1 MHAFQVLLTV
11 LGLLKKA
18 FRVFNQNEPLRM
30 AAATAFFTTF
40 ALPAILIILIQVFGL
55 VLDPQRISEQLFQNL
70 SDIIG
75 RNTVLQ
81 LRQTLRN
88 VRHLA
93 SNWYIAI
100 GGFMFLIFVS
110 TTLFKV
116 IKDSLN
122 QLWKIKVKENPGI
135 VFQLEHR
142 VRSFTAILL
151 AGVLFVAILLAEG
164 LLVLLRQYISER
176 LPQNG
181 FLLNGLINQL
191 ISLLVVTTWF
201 TMLFKYLAD
210 GRPAWR
216 VALMGGF
223 FTGMFFTF
231 GKLLLKFFLSYSN
244 MQTIFGA
251 STSMALM
258 LLFVFYSSFI
268 FYYGACF
275 TKVYAE
281 FKDQPIPP
289 GRNAVKYELSLV
301 EMGGESE
308 K

>member
-1 MHAFQVLLTV
+1 MKAFQALANMVV
-11 LGLLKKA
+11 ILKKA
-18 FRVFNQNEPLRM
+18 FKEFNRNEPLRM

-55 VLDPQRISEQLFQNL
+55 VLNPQRISDQLFQNL

-75 RNTVLQ
+75 RNTVAQ
-81 LRQTLRN
+81 VRQTLRN

-93 SNWYIAI
+93 SNWYIAV
-100 GGFMFLIFVS
+100 GGFIFLIFVS

-122 QLWKIKVKENPGI
+122 QLWKIKVKDNPGI

-142 VRSFTAILL
+142 LRSFFAIML
-151 AGVLFVAILLAEG
+151 AGLLFVGVLLAEG
-164 LLVLLRQYISER
+164 IFVLLKQYISEQ
-176 LPQNG
+176 LPENA
-181 FLLNGLINQL
+181 FILNGMINQV
-191 ISLLVVTTWF
+191 ISLIVVTSWF

-216 VALMGGF
+216 VTIMGAF
-223 FTGMFFTF
+223 FTGLFFTG

-275 TKVYAE
+275 TKAYAE
-281 FKDQPIPP
+281 FKNQPIKP
-289 GRNAVKYELSLV
+289 GRNAVKYTLSQV
-301 EMGGESE
+301 EMNSDEG
-308 K
+308 